1 MWAPWIEP
9 LNRNPLGWVS
19 SGFQKIWKTSAG
31 FYGDLL
37 RPKPVADCEK
47 PPLLVPSPRM
57 DSRFTKATRTS
68 WDFPDFP
75 PVLRGLLSLTNIQ
88 TDVVSIVKFC
98 KNTISISF
106 QPLYLFRDAEI
117 FLPIPKIFV
126 PLHLYQSSQQT
137 PQLGVALAAL
147 PRSMPFEQWVRQSQ
161 VATGS
166 RKWGKCLENV

>member
-1 MWAPWIEP
+1 MNRATKSEP
-9 LNRNPLGWVS
+9 TGL
-19 SGFQKIWKTSAG
+19 GFQWLPKNLKNISWVLRRSSAAQAGGRLWKT
-31 FYGDLL
+31 
-37 RPKPVADCEK
+37 
-47 PPLLVPSPRM
+47 PPYWCHRSM

-75 PVLRGLLSLTNIQ
+75 PVLRGLLSLTNAQ

-137 PQLGVALAAL
+137 PQLSVALAAL